1 MAVKTPLNSFARGRK
16 VGHDSSKK
24 KRQAAVA
31 QLQQWAKGK
40 TTEIP
45 NTSTK

>member
-16 VGHDSSKK
+16 VGHDSAKK

-45 NTSTK
+45 NTK